1 MEYRLLGPTG
11 LRVSELVLGAMTFG
25 HPGGLGPDAAES
37 RRIFD
42 AYAAAGGNAI
52 DTAINYSAGHS
63 EAIVGDLVAAER
75 DRFVVATK
83 YTVTRDA
90 ADPNASGNHRKN
102 LVHSLELSLRRL
114 GTDYVD
120 LYWVH
125 IWDPNTP
132 IDETMRALD
141 DIVRA
146 GKALYVG
153 ISDAP
158 AWVVARAQTLADW
171 RGWSPFV
178 ALQLPYSLVQREIER
193 ELLPVADAF
202 GLSVVAWSPL
212 AGGILSGKYG
222 GSDAPTGTR
231 HADAEISDRDLAIAR
246 EVQAVAADARRE
258 PVAGR
263 DRVDDGAVRRRAPHR
278 GGPQPRPVRGQ
289 SRSAHG
295 RAARSCDGASRCR
308 ERDRA
313 RVPARLH
320 GRDGTVALR
329 RSGEAGPAAAG
340 ARAAPLAPAG
350 GDTARVG
357 CAAGRSRAR
366 TSHGHHIRVAHS
378 VGTRRGGA
386 HGDGR
391 SRPGRDPDPH
401 GVDGTGGGGGRR
413 GRRGRCGVCAPG

>member
-1 MEYRLLGPTG
+1 MEYRLLGPSG
-11 LRVSELVLGAMTFG
+11 LRVSELLLGAMTFG

-42 AYAAAGGNAI
+42 AYVAAGGNAI

-63 EAIVGDLVAAER
+63 EAIVGDLVAADR

-83 YTVTRDA
+83 YTVTRDG
-90 ADPNASGNHRKN
+90 ADPNAAGNHRKN

-114 GTDYVD
+114 ETDYVD

-141 DIVRA
+141 DIVRS

-158 AWVVARAQTLADW
+158 GWVVARAQTLADW

-222 GSDAPTGTR
+222 GPDAPTRAR
-231 HADAEISDRDLAIAR
+231 HSGADISERDLAIAR
-246 EVQAVAADARRE
+246 EVQTVANEIGAS
-258 PVAGR
+258 PSQVAI
-263 DRVDDGAVRRRAPHR
+263 AWTM
-278 GGPQPRPVRGQ
+278 
-289 SRSAHG
+289 
-295 RAARSCDGASRCR
+295 ARSDSVLPIVGARNLVQFEDNLGALAVELSA
-308 ERDRA
+308 ETM
-313 RVPARLH
+313 ARLDAASAITLGFPH
-320 GRDGTVALR
+320 DFMTETAPWLY
-329 RSGEAGPAAAG
+329 GEAGTRVHPRPASEL
-340 ARAAPLAPAG
+340 R
-350 GDTARVG
+350 
-357 CAAGRSRAR
+357 
-366 TSHGHHIRVAHS
+366 H
-378 VGTRRGGA
+378 
-386 HGDGR
+386 
-391 SRPGRDPDPH
+391 
-401 GVDGTGGGGGRR
+401 
-413 GRRGRCGVCAPG
+413 

>member
-1 MEYRLLGPTG
+1 MEYRLLGPSG

-42 AYAAAGGNAI
+42 AYVAAGGNAI

-63 EAIVGDLVAAER
+63 EAIVGDLVAADR

-83 YTVTRDA
+83 YTVTRDG
-90 ADPNASGNHRKN
+90 ADPNAAGNHRKN

-114 GTDYVD
+114 ETDYVD

-141 DIVRA
+141 DIVRS

-222 GSDAPTGTR
+222 GTDTPTGTR
-231 HADAEISDRDLAIAR
+231 HADADISARDLTIAR
-246 EVQAVAADARRE
+246 EVQAVAAEIDAS
-258 PVAGR
+258 PSQVAI
-263 DRVDDGAVRRRAPHR
+263 AWTM
-278 GGPQPRPVRGQ
+278 
-289 SRSAHG
+289 
-295 RAARSCDGASRCR
+295 ARSDAVLPIVGARNLVQFEDNLGALAVDLSA
-308 ERDRA
+308 ETM
-313 RVPARLH
+313 ARLDAASAITLGFPH
-320 GRDGTVALR
+320 DFMAETAPWLY
-329 RSGEAGPAAAG
+329 GEAGTRVRPRPATEL
-340 ARAAPLAPAG
+340 R
-350 GDTARVG
+350 
-357 CAAGRSRAR
+357 
-366 TSHGHHIRVAHS
+366 H
-378 VGTRRGGA
+378 
-386 HGDGR
+386 
-391 SRPGRDPDPH
+391 
-401 GVDGTGGGGGRR
+401 
-413 GRRGRCGVCAPG
+413 

>member
-1 MEYRLLGPTG
+1 MDYRLLGPTG
-11 LRVSELVLGAMTFG
+11 LRVSEIVLGAMTFG

-42 AYAAAGGNAI
+42 AYVAAGGNAI

-63 EAIVGDLVAAER
+63 EAIVGDLVAADRE
-75 DRFVVATK
+75 RFVVATK

-90 ADPNASGNHRKN
+90 SDPNASGNHRKN

-114 GTDYVD
+114 QTDYVD

-141 DIVRA
+141 DVVRS

-158 AWVVARAQTLADW
+158 AWVIARGQTLAEW
-171 RGWSPFV
+171 HGWSPFV

-222 GSDAPTGTR
+222 GADAPTGTR
-231 HADAEISDRDLAIAR
+231 HAAADISERDLSIAR
-246 EVQAVAADARRE
+246 EVQAVASELGAS
-258 PVAGR
+258 PSQVAI
-263 DRVDDGAVRRRAPHR
+263 AWTM
-278 GGPQPRPVRGQ
+278 
-289 SRSAHG
+289 
-295 RAARSCDGASRCR
+295 ARSDAILPIVGARNLTQFR
-308 ERDRA
+308 DNLGALDIELGPEVLERLDA
-313 RVPARLH
+313 ASAVPLGFPHDFMAETSGWLY
-320 GRDGTVALR
+320 
-329 RSGEAGPAAAG
+329 GEAG
-340 ARAAPLAPAG
+340 
-350 GDTARVG
+350 ARVRPRPPS
-357 CAAGRSRAR
+357 AL
-366 TSHGHHIRVAHS
+366 HH
-378 VGTRRGGA
+378 
-386 HGDGR
+386 
-391 SRPGRDPDPH
+391 
-401 GVDGTGGGGGRR
+401 
-413 GRRGRCGVCAPG
+413 

>member
-11 LRVSELVLGAMTFG
+11 LRVSEIVLGAMTFG
-25 HPGGLGPDAAES
+25 HPGGLGPDATES

-42 AYAAAGGNAI
+42 AYATAGGNVI

-63 EAIVGDLVAAER
+63 EEIVGDLVAAER

-83 YTVTRDA
+83 YTVTRDGT
-90 ADPNASGNHRKN
+90 DPNASGNHRKN
-102 LVHSLELSLRRL
+102 LVHSLEVSLRRL
-114 GTDYVD
+114 QTDYVD

-141 DIVRA
+141 DVVRS

-158 AWVVARAQTLADW
+158 AWVVARGQTLAEW

-222 GSDAPTGTR
+222 GRETPTGTR
-231 HADAEISDRDLAIAR
+231 HAGASISERDLGIAR
-246 EVQAVAADARRE
+246 EVQAIAGELGATPSQVAIAWTM
-258 PVAGR
+258 
-263 DRVDDGAVRRRAPHR
+263 
-278 GGPQPRPVRGQ
+278 
-289 SRSAHG
+289 
-295 RAARSCDGASRCR
+295 ARSENVMPIVGARNLAQFEDNLGALSVELPR
-308 ERDRA
+308 EVMERLDAVSGIELGFPHDFMAETAGWLYGDAGTRVLA
-313 RVPARLH
+313 RPARE
-320 GRDGTVALR
+320 LR
-329 RSGEAGPAAAG
+329 
-340 ARAAPLAPAG
+340 
-350 GDTARVG
+350 
-357 CAAGRSRAR
+357 
-366 TSHGHHIRVAHS
+366 H
-378 VGTRRGGA
+378 
-386 HGDGR
+386 
-391 SRPGRDPDPH
+391 
-401 GVDGTGGGGGRR
+401 
-413 GRRGRCGVCAPG
+413 